1 MIPQDSK
8 RGADGLTRLGRIEY
22 AGQLLAAAREQA
34 AALREHELAADES
47 RDDENE

>member
-8 RGADGLTRLGRIEY
+8 RCADGPNRLGRIEY

-34 AALREHELAADES
+34 AALRRARA
-47 RDDENE
+47 RGG